1 MKIVIIGN
9 GPAAVSAAETVRQ
22 SGGGACEIVM
32 ISKEDTPLYS
42 PCPLAEYVEG
52 SVPRERLFLRDMAF
66 YASNRIET
74 LFGCSVTRIDTAARR
89 VHYAGP
95 KGAGTV
101 DYGRLLI
108 ATGAEAVV
116 PPIPGLAAP
125 TSSPG
130 IFGRMFGARP
140 AAGSQRPALN
150 PIPGLF
156 TLKTLADAD
165 GILGAIKNHRRAVVI
180 GSGFIGLESAQAL
193 ARHGI
198 EVTVVEALGHVMPTM
213 LGEEMAERVKQR
225 LASHGV
231 NVQLDSPAE
240 SVWWSRKGVHGVRAG
255 GKELACDLVICAAG
269 VRPGLSFLEGSG
281 ISTGRGILV
290 DERMQTSQ
298 TDVFAAGDIIQ
309 LNGKA
314 LPNWPNAVKTGRIA
328 GYNMLGLDR
337 FHPEL
342 EDYNVV
348 RIFDVPV
355 ASFGA
360 LEGGR
365 ELRWE
370 SPGVLRKVAVTD
382 GKVAGV
388 QFWGDVNGMGFY
400 HELMKKGADVSAFGD
415 ALASP
420 HFGYAAML
428 RPARLA
434 VAAGR

>member
-9 GPAAVSAAETVRQ
+9 GPAAVSAAETVLQ
-22 SGGGACEIVM
+22 IDGGCEIVM

-52 SVPRERLFLRDMAF
+52 SVSRDSLFLRDKAF

-74 LFGCSVTRIDTAARR
+74 LFGCSVTRIDTAKRR
-89 VHYAGP
+89 VYYSGP
-95 KGAGTV
+95 KGPGSV
-101 DYGRLLI
+101 DYERLLI

-116 PPIPGLAAP
+116 PPVPGLAAP
-125 TSSPG
+125 GKRIG
-130 IFGRMFGARP
+130 IFGRRQPVGQP
-140 AAGSQRPALN
+140 PSLN
-150 PIPGLF
+150 PVPGLF

-165 GILGAIKNHRRAVVI
+165 GILKGIEKFRRAVVI
-180 GSGFIGLESAQAL
+180 GSGFIGLEAAQAL

-198 EVTVVEALGHVMPTM
+198 EVTVVEALGHVLPQM
-213 LGEEMAERVKQR
+213 LDEEMAERVGKQ
-225 LASHGV
+225 LADHGV
-231 NVQLDSPAE
+231 NVLVRSPAE
-240 SVWWSRKGVHGVRAG
+240 AVWWSRKGVHGVSAG

-281 ISTGRGILV
+281 ISTGRGIRV
-290 DERMQTSQ
+290 DERMRTSQ

-328 GYNMLGLDR
+328 GLNMLGLDR

-388 QFWGDVNGMGFY
+388 QLWGDVNGMGFY
-400 HELMKKGADVSAFGD
+400 HELMKKGADISAFGHE
-415 ALASP
+415 LASP
-420 HFGYAAML
+420 QTGYAAFL
-428 RPARLA
+428 RPARA
-434 VAAGR
+434 VAGR

>member
-22 SGGGACEIVM
+22 IDSGCEIVM

-52 SVPRERLFLRDMAF
+52 SVSRDSLFLRDKAF

-95 KGAGTV
+95 KGTGSV
-101 DYGRLLI
+101 EYGRLLI

-116 PPIPGLAAP
+116 PPIPGLVAP
-125 TSSPG
+125 ASSPG

-140 AAGSQRPALN
+140 AAGSQRRALN

-165 GILGAIKNHRRAVVI
+165 GILSAIKNHRRAVVI

-231 NVQLDSPAE
+231 NVLLNSPAE

-255 GKELACDLVICAAG
+255 GKELPCDIVVCAAG

-281 ISTGRGILV
+281 ISTGRGIRV
-290 DERMQTSQ
+290 DERMRTSQ

-355 ASFGA
+355 ASSGA

-370 SPGVLRKVAVTD
+370 SPGVLRKIAVTD

-388 QFWGDVNGMGFY
+388 QLWGDVNGMGFY

-420 HFGYAAML
+420 QTGYAAFL
-428 RPARLA
+428 RPARA
-434 VAAGR
+434 VAGR

>member
-22 SGGGACEIVM
+22 IDGGCEIVM

-52 SVPRERLFLRDMAF
+52 SVSRDSLFLRDKAF

-95 KGAGTV
+95 KGTGSV
-101 DYGRLLI
+101 EYSRLLI

-116 PPIPGLAAP
+116 PPIPGLVAP
-125 TSSPG
+125 ASSPG

-165 GILGAIKNHRRAVVI
+165 GILSGIKNHRRAVVI

-198 EVTVVEALGHVMPTM
+198 EVTIVEALGHVMPTM

-231 NVQLDSPAE
+231 NVLLNSPAE

-255 GKELACDLVICAAG
+255 GKELPCDIVVCAAG

-281 ISTGRGILV
+281 ISTGRGIRV
-290 DERMQTSQ
+290 DERMRTSQ

-328 GYNMLGLDR
+328 GLNMLGLDR

-388 QFWGDVNGMGFY
+388 QLWGDVNGMGFY

-420 HFGYAAML
+420 QTGYAAFL
-428 RPARLA
+428 RPARA
-434 VAAGR
+434 VAGR